1 MGALANARASA
12 PLYRFMLHIH
22 NGDAAANI
30 ANQSSLPG
38 EHIAWRESLITGPTP
53 AGLSKSE
60 WRSVRSSHLSEAY
73 GIDKKVCEQDLLSQ
87 EKILASFLEHDGV
100 VLWFDHDLFCQLHL
114 IYLLD
119 WFSQRALGKTKL
131 SLICIGEFPGRE
143 NFRGL
148 GELNPEEMA
157 SLFPVRQHVTA
168 AQLELGAAAWQAY
181 CSANPTDIE
190 RVLQTDTSALPF
202 FDAALRAHLRRFP
215 STRNGLDQIANLT
228 LQLIHDGLISF
239 SSLFAKVGEMQP
251 VYGLGDAQFWHALQW
266 MGAGRQPLI
275 EVSGTLD
282 ENLFK
287 QTLTRNVVQTARF
300 KLTPSGE
307 AVLNVEAD
315 AVVING
321 VGLWLGGVHL
331 SGTTKHM
338 WRWDEQTETVV
349 HI

>member
-1 MGALANARASA
+1 MRA
-12 PLYRFMLHIH
+12 
-22 NGDAAANI
+22 
-30 ANQSSLPG
+30 
-38 EHIAWRESLITGPTP
+38 
-53 AGLSKSE
+53 
-60 WRSVRSSHLSEAY
+60 SHLSEAY
-73 GIDKKVCEQDLLSQ
+73 GVDKRECERELLRQ
-87 EKILASFLEHDGV
+87 EEALATFSKHDEV
-100 VLWFDHDLFCQLHL
+100 VLWFEHDLFCQLHL

-119 WFSQRALGKTKL
+119 WFSQRPLGKTKL
-131 SLICIGEFPGRE
+131 SLICVGEFPGKE

-148 GELNPEEMA
+148 GELRPHELA
-157 SLFPVRQHVTA
+157 SLFPARQHVTA
-168 AQLELGAAAWQAY
+168 AQLEPGAAAWKAY

-190 RVLQTDTSALPF
+190 KVLETDASALPF
-202 FDAALRAHLRRFP
+202 LDAALRAHLRRFP
-215 STRNGLDQIANLT
+215 STKNGLDQTENLT
-228 LQLIHDGLISF
+228 LQLIHDDLISF
-239 SSLFAKVGEMQP
+239 SSLFARVGERQP

-282 ENLFK
+282 ENLFQ
-287 QTLTRNVVQTARF
+287 QTLTRNIVQTARF

-321 VGLWLGGVHL
+321 LDRWLGGVHL
-331 SGTTKHM
+331 SGTTQHM